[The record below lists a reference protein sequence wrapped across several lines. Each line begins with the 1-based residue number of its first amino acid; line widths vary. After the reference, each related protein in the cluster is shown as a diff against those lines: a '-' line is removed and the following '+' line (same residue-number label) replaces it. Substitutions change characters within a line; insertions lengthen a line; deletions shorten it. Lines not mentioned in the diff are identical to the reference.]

1 MVMVDRPAL
10 SDQIKVVTRRAR
22 TGWSARLSV
31 LSVAALVLLSA
42 CSGNSAPDPTSAGM
56 TIQATDNIN
65 PNVAGTPSPVVV
77 RIYELK
83 STSTFDTSEFSQLFY
98 NDQATLGGDMLNRRE
113 VEIAPG
119 QTVERTDTL
128 SSETRY
134 LGFIAGYRDLSN
146 ATWRGKIPIA
156 SETSNTVL
164 VTVDALS
171 INSKIVESSWW
182 NIF

>member
-1 MVMVDRPAL
+1 MMD
-10 SDQIKVVTRRAR
+10 RAR
-22 TGWSARLSV
+22 PSGRGATSGFRGIGRYARLSA
-31 LSVAALVLLSA
+31 AALLAAVMLSA
-42 CSGNSAPDPTSAGM
+42 CSGSSTPDPTTAGL
-56 TIQATDNIN
+56 TIQATDKIN
-65 PNVAGTPSPVVV
+65 PNASGTASPVVV

-83 STSTFDTSEFSQLFY
+83 ATSTFDTAEFSQLFY
-98 NDQATLGGDMLNRRE
+98 NDQATLGGDMLDRRE

-146 ATWRGKIPIA
+146 ATWRGKVPVQ
-156 SETSNTVL
+156 SETDNTIL

-171 INSKIVESSWW
+171 LNSKVIESSWW

>member
-1 MVMVDRPAL
+1 MMDRAGPPGRSGFSNL
-10 SDQIKVVTRRAR
+10 REWVRH
-22 TGWSARLSV
+22 ARLTLATATV
-31 LSVAALVLLSA
+31 VALMSA
-42 CSGNSAPDPTSAGM
+42 CSGSSTPDPTTAGL
-56 TIQATDNIN
+56 TIQATDKIN
-65 PNVAGTPSPVVV
+65 PNAAGTASPVVV

-83 STSTFDTSEFSQLFY
+83 ATSTFDTAEFSQLFY
-98 NDQATLGGDMLNRRE
+98 DDQATLGGDMLDRRE

-119 QTVERTDTL
+119 QTIERTDTL

-146 ATWRGKIPIA
+146 ATWRGKVPVQ
-156 SETSNTVL
+156 SETDNTIL

-171 INSKIVESSWW
+171 INSKVVESSWW